1 VEPGTIL
8 AVWTFFHPAIL
19 HHVNAFVQGL
29 QKATGKKRLAGDP
42 TAIATGTDGLGYSGK
57 GHIRLSKRR
66 VQHLRAYLAD
76 HGLLYDEMGI
86 DMVPII
92 EQRHGDIVHVTAGH
106 MHQVENLAGCVKM
119 AWDKYVVAH
128 LDRYALS
135 WRYIT
140 NQVRGGAY
148 YMGASVVVKNAILEQ
163 ATSRICII

>member
-1 VEPGTIL
+1 MEPGTIL

-57 GHIRLSKRR
+57 GHIRLSKRK

-92 EQRHGDIVHVTAGH
+92 EQRHGDIVFFLF
-106 MHQVENLAGCVKM
+106 QQ
-119 AWDKYVVAH
+119 YP
-128 LDRYALS
+128 LS
-135 WRYIT
+135 H
-140 NQVRGGAY
+140 
-148 YMGASVVVKNAILEQ
+148 
-163 ATSRICII
+163 